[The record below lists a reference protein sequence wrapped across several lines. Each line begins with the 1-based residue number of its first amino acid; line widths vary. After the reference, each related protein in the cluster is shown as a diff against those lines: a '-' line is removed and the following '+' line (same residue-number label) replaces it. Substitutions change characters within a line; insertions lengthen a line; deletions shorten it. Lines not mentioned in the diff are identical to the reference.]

1 LDEEE
6 KMPIGNLSVGTFGPE
21 VQALH
26 SKLRQ
31 QGFNLPDAEVN
42 RQFFGP
48 VTRDTILDLQRKR
61 GLKITG
67 IADAATLDSLG
78 GLAVSVSSGASAVS
92 SNGTVPQQAI
102 RSTTQSVPS
111 QPASARGADYSARD
125 NAARFTF
132 YVPLW
137 KRNGISLVDYDDYW
151 RDVHGP
157 VCARLPGQ
165 FQYWQFHVAHND
177 SYVFP
182 TVPGVDFKT
191 APDDQFDG
199 IAELTFETDADRQSW
214 FQAAGI
220 LMDDEQNIFRK
231 AIGYV
236 TDEGN
241 SRTYVDGIEIG
252 DPNGSL
258 GVLKYHVM
266 VKQAAGVSIAD
277 FRRYMRDTFASNL
290 ARHPAVLKLRLHL
303 LEPPDTSRP
312 DAAGVVHIEPPEKQY
327 QAAYEIAFRDKRDQ
341 DQFFASPEY
350 AAAVKDMAHYVRQVS
365 PFPERTAYAFVYNG
379 RMTTAGQRGSR
390 TAELISK
397 LGARNQLQP
406 DIIQLMVGQPAPNT
420 QVATSAPGS
429 APASGATAVPP
440 PAPVLDGK
448 RTPKPTLAQIYSTPI
463 GAGDAPSNSQQARYF
478 MVDGKQ
484 AKILPPDG
492 GRRFKP
498 SPGEDVFF
506 KMGGSET
513 EGRFDYFEIRVGH
526 LEGPPLHI
534 HMIQDETFHVL
545 EGELSVKVGDELIA
559 CKAGDFLFI
568 PKGTVHTYVNL
579 KEQRARAV
587 GNLSPGG
594 FDDFVAELSAYQR
607 SVPKSDQRI
616 VDEISAKHNQKQ
628 VGPPLAVSMGLRQ
641 PH

>member
-1 LDEEE
+1 LDEED
-6 KMPIGNLSVGTFGPE
+6 KMPIGNLSVGAFGPE
-21 VQALH
+21 VQALQD
-26 SKLRQ
+26 KLRQ
-31 QGFNLPDAEVN
+31 QGFYLPDSELN
-42 RQFFGP
+42 RHFFGP
-48 VTRDTILDLQRKR
+48 ETRDAIMDLQRKR
-61 GLKITG
+61 GLKVTG
-67 IADAATLDSLG
+67 IIDALTRDSLG
-78 GLAVSVSSGASAVS
+78 DLAVPVSSGGYSVS
-92 SNGTVPQQAI
+92 SNGTESQQGI
-102 RSTTQSVPS
+102 RSATQSVPS
-111 QPASARGADYSARD
+111 QPASARSPDYSGRD
-125 NAARFTF
+125 FGARFTF

-137 KRNGISLVDYDDYW
+137 KRNGISLMDYDDYW

-177 SYVFP
+177 GYVFP
-182 TVPGVDFKT
+182 NVPGVDFKT

-199 IAELTFETDADRQSW
+199 IAELTFKSEADRQAW
-214 FQAAGI
+214 FTAAGI

-241 SRTYVDGIEIG
+241 SKTYVDGIETG

-266 VKQAAGVSIAD
+266 VKQAADVSIPE
-277 FRRYMRDTFASNL
+277 FRHYMGDTFATNV

-312 DAAGVVHIEPPEKQY
+312 DAAGVVHIEPPEKQF

-341 DQFFASPEY
+341 DHFFASPEY
-350 AAAVKDMAHYVRQVS
+350 AAAVKDMARYVKQVS

-406 DIIQLMVGQPAPNT
+406 DIIQLMVGNSGPSTA
-420 QVATSAPGS
+420 VASSMP
-429 APASGATAVPP
+429 APASGAAAPLPPVP
-440 PAPVLDGK
+440 ASNGM
-448 RTPKPTLAQIYSTPI
+448 RTIKPTLAQIYSTPI
-463 GAGDAPSNSQQARYF
+463 GGADAPSNPQQARYF

-484 AKILPPDG
+484 GKQLPPDG

-513 EGRFDYFEIRVGH
+513 EGRFDYFEIRVGY

-534 HMIQDETFHVL
+534 HLIQDETFHVL
-545 EGELSVKVGDELIA
+545 EGELSVKVGDELIP
-559 CKAGDFLFI
+559 CKAGEFLFI
-568 PKGTVHTYVNL
+568 PKGTTHTYVNL
-579 KEQRARAV
+579 KQERARAV

-607 SVPKSDQRI
+607 SVPKSDQKI
-616 VDEISAKHNQKQ
+616 VDEISAKHHQAQ
-628 VGPPLAVSMGLRQ
+628 IGPPLAVSMGLRE